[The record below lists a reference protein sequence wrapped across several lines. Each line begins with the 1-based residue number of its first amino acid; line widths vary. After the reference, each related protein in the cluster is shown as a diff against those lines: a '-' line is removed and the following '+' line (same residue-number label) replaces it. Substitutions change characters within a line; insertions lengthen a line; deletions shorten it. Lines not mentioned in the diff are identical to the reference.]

1 MESHQLRYFI
11 AVAEARNIGR
21 AAAIL
26 KMSQPPLT
34 RQLQVLERDLGVS
47 LFVRTSR
54 GVDLTPAGERLLA
67 DARNVRVLLG
77 QAAERAQRTS
87 RGEIGRLDIGMTGSS
102 MFDIVPRLLTAFRK
116 ARPDVQIR
124 LHNTQLAGQLVALRQ
139 GRVLIAFERQ
149 LTSDADIQTELVT
162 REPILLALEANHP
175 LARKKVVPLE
185 ALRDQ
190 SLVLMSGARSTLTNV
205 ALNLCL
211 AHGFEPKTIE
221 EVDDIVS
228 GTVQVAAG
236 GAMCLV
242 PASMRNLQ
250 LPNVVFRP
258 IRSRVDAFMDL
269 NCIYLKSERSPLLAA
284 ILETVRAFRNAQ

>member
-34 RQLQVLERDLGVS
+34 RQLQVLERDLGVT

-139 GRVLIAFERQ
+139 CRVLIAFERQ
-149 LTSDADIQTELVT
+149 LTSDADVQTELVT
-162 REPILLALEANHP
+162 REPILLAMEANHP
-175 LARKKVVPLE
+175 LAHKKVVPLE

-250 LPNVVFRP
+250 LQNVVFRP